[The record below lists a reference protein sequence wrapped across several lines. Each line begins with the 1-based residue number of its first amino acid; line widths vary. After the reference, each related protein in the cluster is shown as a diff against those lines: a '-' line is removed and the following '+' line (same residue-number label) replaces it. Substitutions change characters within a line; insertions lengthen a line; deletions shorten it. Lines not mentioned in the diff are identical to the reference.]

1 MSWDDD
7 DWEATADEV
16 LAAADVEPEKPSV
29 ADAAGDDEESSDDEE
44 VVDFAGE
51 GDATD
56 GTKPRN
62 ASSKPKVKKVS
73 KLAKKK
79 ELEEKMAA
87 EAEALKNAKP
97 LSKEEKMAEKQRLQ
111 QLAEEADLSLMGEMF
126 QAKKAEGSLDT
137 KAIQGLLQAVPLDTE
152 EQYKDFASAIGHRI
166 EVEDDS
172 FMTKE
177 FLKELCRHLGRTIKG
192 EDFAEVVAV
201 LNIIKNERVK
211 TDLSKKKKKG
221 GKKFANVAR
230 SNNDDLAD
238 FSGADARG
246 AAHAASYRDEDI
258 DGDFM

>member
-7 DWEATADEV
+7 DWETAADQV
-16 LAAADVEPEKPSV
+16 LAAADGVDDDK
-29 ADAAGDDEESSDDEE
+29 AAAAALEDSDDEE
-44 VVDFAGE
+44 VVDFGNEAE
-51 GDATD
+51 ASEATKARKQGDAAKAKAKKM
-56 GTKPRN
+56 TK
-62 ASSKPKVKKVS
+62 
-73 KLAKKK
+73 AKKK
-79 ELEEKMAA
+79 EMEEKLEK
-87 EAEALKNAKP
+87 EAEALRNAKP
-97 LSKEEKMAEKQRLQ
+97 LSKEEKIAEKQRLQ
-111 QLAEEADLSLMGEMF
+111 QLAEESDLSLMGEMF
-126 QAKKAEGSLDT
+126 QAKKDEGTLDAQ
-137 KAIQGLLQAVPLDTE
+137 AIQSLLQAVPLEEE

-201 LNIIKNERVK
+201 LNVIKNERVK
-211 TDLSKKKKKG
+211 TDQNKKKKKV

-230 SNNDDLAD
+230 SNTDDLAD

-246 AAHAASYRDEDI
+246 LAHAASYVDENL